1 MNRIFSIENWRE
13 SSASDQTTPNLVSD
27 GALALLG
34 IFPEGN
40 QATRARATLAYR
52 RWIHR
57 TSPSP
62 ECRRRGGG
70 GFDFDWDLP
79 MEALVSLPSLALF
92 RFSSRPAL

>member
-27 GALALLG
+27 GALALLA
-34 IFPEGN
+34 IFARSN

-79 MEALVSLPSLALF
+79 MEALVSLPSLTYYIAG
-92 RFSSRPAL
+92 PQA